1 MTSAESPATPP
12 FEFIV
17 TQEYLRFAEF
27 CEACRQARYVG
38 LCYGVPGVGKT
49 VSARQHAHWDELE
62 GILGPPPHRF
72 GTVPRPDSGPW
83 RTVFYTPGVVNT
95 PRTVE
100 RELDGLRG
108 TVLALATRVAWQGDP
123 LAITRGPR
131 PAPELVIVDEADRLK
146 PASLEQVRD
155 FYDRHHVGLV
165 LIGMPGL
172 QKRLARYA
180 QLYSRIGFVHH
191 LRPLSGQELQAVVE
205 RHTHQL
211 GLGFEA
217 SGSADDDVLIAT
229 ARVTRGN
236 FRLVERLFA
245 QIQRVVQINALPT
258 ITPEVVAVASESLVI
273 GPL

>member
-1 MTSAESPATPP
+1 MTSAESPATAPV
-12 FEFIV
+12 EFIV

-27 CEACRQARYVG
+27 CDACREARYIG

-49 VSARQHAHWDELE
+49 VSARQYAHWDELE
-62 GILGPPPHRF
+62 SILGPPPHRF

-108 TVLALATRVAWQGDP
+108 TVMGLATRVAYLGDP
-123 LAITRGPR
+123 QAVARQPR

-191 LRPLSGQELQAVVE
+191 FRPLSGHELQVVIE

-211 GLGFEA
+211 GLGLEV
-217 SGSADDDVLIAT
+217 SGTTDDEVLTAI

-236 FRLVERLFA
+236 FRLVERLFT
-245 QIQRVVQINALPT
+245 QIERVVQINELPT
-258 ITPEVVAVASESLVI
+258 ITPDVVAVASESLVI